1 MQINFLGSVFSNK
14 SKYNTAKAENTTVS
28 NPNVTLNSQPQ
39 QDEFKRITKGQINDI
54 KKYPQFARSDCYL
67 VASLKALA
75 KSGFGKQ
82 MLKNSISSNQ
92 DKTSFNVQFKRYKAD
107 EKNTYNVNRNSEYNA
122 EAYEVATGRP
132 DFRTIGAVEKAT
144 SDINGE
150 KSSTKPWY
158 IRTFGKY
165 DTNLEGNEANYFMY
179 NLTGVKPISLGDS
192 GLKSLSSA
200 NKEEAIKLLD
210 KIGELPMNRH
220 SFVCGSKIF
229 GTKNVG
235 KSHYYILNKVDNN
248 ICKLDAGSI
257 EMINKINLPN
267 VKINLDEYIAD
278 LQRFN
283 GNVVIQTLFVR
294 GTHGNDVLNNTSDEE
309 IESWLQHLKKI
320 NPRKTMIYVIDRETP
335 EKNLEKISAAELS
348 LIANKVKALDLDVEY
363 YE

>member
-200 NKEEAIKLLD
+200 NKEEATKLLD

-235 KSHYYILNKVDNN
+235 KSHYYILNKVDN
-248 ICKLDAGSI
+248 KEKKVYLRDPRYADV
-257 EMINKINLPN
+257 NKT
-267 VKINLDEYIAD
+267 DMQEYIKDCCNITDGLRDSIAT
-278 LQRFN
+278 Q
-283 GNVVIQTLFVR
+283 QTI
-294 GTHGNDVLNNTSDEE
+294 NE
-309 IESWLQHLKKI
+309 IKEK
-320 NPRKTMIYVIDRETP
+320 P
-335 EKNLEKISAAELS
+335 KNLCLSYDDFMKDFRSIVGYFDKKVVPNYEIS
-348 LIANKVKALDLDVEY
+348 KA
-363 YE
+363 